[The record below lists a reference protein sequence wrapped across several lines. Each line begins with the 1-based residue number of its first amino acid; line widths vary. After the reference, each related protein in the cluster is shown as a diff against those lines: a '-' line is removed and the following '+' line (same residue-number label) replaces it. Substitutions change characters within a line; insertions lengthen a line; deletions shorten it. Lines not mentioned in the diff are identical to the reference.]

1 MFEALTDRLSG
12 VFDKLTGRGALSEA
26 DVEAA
31 LREVRVALLEA
42 DVALPVVKD
51 FIAKVKI
58 EAVGENVVKS
68 VKPGQQVIKIVHD
81 QLVATLGGDGPPEAL
96 RVNGEP
102 PNVIMMAGLQG
113 SGKTTTT
120 AKLALRLT
128 KTDKKRV
135 LMASLDT
142 RRPAAMEQLAS
153 LGKSISVDV
162 LPIVAGQSPQDIA
175 KRALSQARLAGHD
188 VLILD
193 TAGRTTLDDEMMDEA
208 ASIAQIAKPGEVL
221 LVADSLTGQDAVET
235 AKRFHER
242 LPLTGLVLTR
252 ADGDGRGGA
261 ALSMRAVT
269 GLPIKFLGAG
279 ERPDALEA
287 FDARRIAGRILGQGD
302 IVGLVEKAVEQV
314 DRAEAEKMAA
324 KMAKGRFDFDDLEKQ
339 LGQVLQIGGLKGVM
353 GMLPGVQKMKSQ
365 ISDSQLDDRQIHRQ
379 IGIIRSMTKA
389 ERAKPDL
396 INGRRRARIAKGS
409 GVEVVEVNRLLKM
422 HRNMADMAKAMGKG
436 KMPFGGMPGMG
447 GGMPSPEALKQLGSG
462 KALPGLNPQSG
473 LPGLPGGLPGL
484 PGSNKKS

>member
-1 MFEALTDRLSG
+1 
-12 VFDKLTGRGALSEA
+12 
-26 DVEAA
+26 
-31 LREVRVALLEA
+31 LR
-42 DVALPVVKD
+42 
-51 FIAKVKI
+51 IA
-58 EAVGENVVKS
+58 
-68 VKPGQQVIKIVHD
+68 
-81 QLVATLGGDGPPEAL
+81 
-96 RVNGEP
+96 GEP

-120 AKLALRLT
+120 AKIALRLT

-142 RRPAAMEQLAS
+142 RRPAAMEQLS
-153 LGKSISVDV
+153 TLGKQVGVDV
-162 LPIVAGQSPQDIA
+162 LPIVQGQSPREIA
-175 KRALSQARLAGHD
+175 KRALTTARQSGHD

-193 TAGRTTLDDEMMDEA
+193 TAGRTTIDEEMMAEA
-208 ASIAQIAKPGEVL
+208 AAIASVAKPGEVL

-269 GLPIKFLGAG
+269 GLPIKFLGMG
-279 ERPDALEA
+279 ERAEALEP

-302 IVGLVEKAVEQV
+302 IVGLVEKAVENV
-314 DRAEAEKMAA
+314 DRDEAEKMAK
-324 KMAKGRFDFDDLEKQ
+324 KMAKGRFDFDDMEKQ

-365 ISDSQLDDRQIHRQ
+365 ISDASLDDKQIHHQ
-379 IGIIRSMTKA
+379 IAIIRSMTKA

-396 INGRRRARIAKGS
+396 LNGRRRARIAKGA
-409 GVEVVEVNRLLKM
+409 GLEVAAVNRLVKM
-422 HRNMADMAKAMGKG
+422 HRNMADMAKRMGKG
-436 KMPFGGMPGMG
+436 KMPLGMPGMGPG
-447 GGMPSPEALKQLGSG
+447 GGMPSPEALKRLGAG
-462 KALPGLNPQSG
+462 APLPGLNPQSG
-473 LPGLPGGLPGL
+473 LPGLPGSLPGL